1 MGIFD
6 NMVRGASSQ
15 FGREFGRAGANSIL
29 KGANSYTINNNGD
42 SSGRIKPSDSD
53 VIKAIK
59 EIKKIKF
66 ISTNKGNVSRLIE
79 VAGLITSNLS
89 FEGNETLNQV
99 NDVRELIT
107 TAITKYQQGRSLI
120 DDDFNDK
127 SLEYLE
133 EQMEEAL
140 VLIDEFDKEKS
151 DFIKTNLELYGKKR
165 KSKIITTLL
174 AFPFLGGLGVHKFYL
189 NKIMVGFIYLIF
201 CATFIP
207 SILSFFEFLSCVFMS
222 KEKFDA
228 KYNPEYSYYNQF
240 ILELEVE

>member
-1 MGIFD
+1 MSIL
-6 NMVRGASSQ
+6 NNIVRGASTQ

-42 SSGRIKPSDSD
+42 YSGRIKPSDSD

-89 FEGNETLNQV
+89 FNGNETLNQV

-151 DFIKTNLELYGKKR
+151 DFIKTNLELYKKKR

-174 AFPFLGGLGVHKFYL
+174 AFPFLGGFGVHKFYL
-189 NKIMVGFIYLIF
+189 NKI
-201 CATFIP
+201 
-207 SILSFFEFLSCVFMS
+207 
-222 KEKFDA
+222 KK
-228 KYNPEYSYYNQF
+228 
-240 ILELEVE
+240 